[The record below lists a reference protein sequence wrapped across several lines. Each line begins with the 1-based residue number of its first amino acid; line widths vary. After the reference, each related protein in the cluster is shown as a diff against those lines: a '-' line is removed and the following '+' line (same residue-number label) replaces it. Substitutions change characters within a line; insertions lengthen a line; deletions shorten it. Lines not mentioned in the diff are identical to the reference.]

1 MHIAHV
7 LSSFGLGGQE
17 RMAVDLARA
26 QRASGHRVMAVSLA
40 PAPEGPLAETFLEA
54 GVKALT
60 VPKRAG
66 FDVTLPIRLGQ
77 LFLREGVDVVHT
89 HNPQPLIY
97 GAPAGRFAGAALI
110 HTKHGRNPD
119 SLRRRLLRRAAA
131 KLVDAYVAVSP
142 STAEVARENHDCDE
156 TRLHVITNGIDVTAF
171 TLGAGVRCAV
181 RDELG
186 IPRDAWVVG
195 TIGRLA
201 PEKDQAALVRAMG
214 PLLSEK
220 RRLVIVGEGA
230 ERLALEELV
239 RSLEHGRFVHLTG
252 ARRDPARL
260 LAAFDVFGLS
270 SCTEGLPLVLLE
282 AMAAGLPVVST
293 DVGGIGDVI
302 QHERTGFLVP
312 RSSMTQFAEELL
324 RLYRNPDLARRVG
337 MSARHAVRN
346 AYSLER
352 MAGDYAALYAN
363 ARRAALSSMMGEHA
377 TASLRA

>member
-1 MHIAHV
+1 MNIVHV

-40 PAPEGPLAETFLEA
+40 PPPEGPLAETFLEA

-60 VPKRAG
+60 VAKRPG

-77 LFLREGVDVVHT
+77 LFVREGVEVVHT

-97 GAPAGRFAGAALI
+97 GAPAGRLAGAALI

-131 KLVDAYVAVSP
+131 QLVDAYVAVSP
-142 STAEVARENHDCDE
+142 STAAVARENHDCDE
-156 TRLHVITNGIDVTAF
+156 ARLHVIANGIDVTAF
-171 TLGAGVRCAV
+171 TLGAGVRRGV

-201 PEKDQAALVRAMG
+201 PEKDQAALVQAMA
-214 PLLSEK
+214 PLLDEK
-220 RRLVIVGEGA
+220 RRLVIVGDGA
-230 ERLALEELV
+230 ERMALEKLV
-239 RSLEHGRFVHLTG
+239 HGLERGRFVHLTG
-252 ARRDPARL
+252 VRRDPARL
-260 LAAFDVFGLS
+260 LAAFDVFALS

-293 DVGGIGDVI
+293 DVGGIGDVV

-312 RSSMTQFAEELL
+312 RTDMARFADELR
-324 RLYRNPDLARRVG
+324 RLYRDPDLARRIG
-337 MSARHAVRN
+337 MTARHAVRH

-352 MAGDYAALYAN
+352 MASDYAALYAS
-363 ARRAALSSMMGEHA
+363 ARAPLLQELA
-377 TASLRA
+377 TALLA

>member
-7 LSSFGLGGQE
+7 LSSFCLGGQE

-26 QRASGHRVMAVSLA
+26 QRSSGHQVMAVSLA
-40 PAPEGPLAETFLEA
+40 PPPEGPLAETFLEA

-60 VPKRAG
+60 VAKRGG
-66 FDVTLPIRLGQ
+66 FDVTLPFRLSQ
-77 LFLREGVDVVHT
+77 LFAREGVEVVHT
-89 HNPQPLIY
+89 HNPQALIY
-97 GAPAGRFAGAALI
+97 GAPAGRLAGAAII

-131 KLVDAYVAVSP
+131 KLVNAFVAVSP
-142 STAEVARENHDCDE
+142 STAAVAREHHDCDDAQL
-156 TRLHVITNGIDVTAF
+156 RVIANGIDVTAF

-201 PEKDQAALVRAMG
+201 PEKDQAALVKLMA
-214 PLLSEK
+214 PLLDEK
-220 RRLVIVGEGA
+220 RRLVIVGDGA
-230 ERLALEELV
+230 ERIALDKLV
-239 RSLEHGRFVHLTG
+239 RSLEHGRYVHLTG
-252 ARRDPARL
+252 MRRDPARL
-260 LAAFDVFGLS
+260 LAAFDVFALS

-293 DVGGIGDVI
+293 DVGGIGDVV

-312 RSSMTQFAEELL
+312 RTSMNRFADELM

-337 MSARHAVRN
+337 MTARHAVRS

-352 MAGDYAALYAN
+352 MASDYAALYAS
-363 ARRAALSSMMGEHA
+363 ARSPTTMIGHRASP
-377 TASLRA
+377 LRA